1 MDFESATK
9 TANNVDL
16 HNATLHSYIIVD
28 SIGKDGFLTRYTFK
42 TTDLA
47 KSFLQYSNLD
57 DTTINKQVFPEKY
70 GLFATK
76 PDSQIS
82 IMRHIR
88 GEKPSPY
95 VSASNLP
102 SGSATF
108 KTTDISRLNI
118 NNKKQMNIKQ
128 HLIKNNY
135 PQNFVTENK
144 LLYID
149 IEKLRKS
156 GAILITT
163 DELIEELTERK
174 NHTTNIKKIQE
185 IDKFIKNVK
194 RDKEVLIRDSKQKS
208 SSAVFTKQGKSYAQA
223 IIVGE
228 KILLPISIFFS
239 VENITQAT
247 YKSIQTNNPKPI
259 IKASSQEIGGW
270 TCAWL

>member
-9 TANNVDL
+9 IANNVDL

-28 SIGKDGFLTRYTFK
+28 SIGK
-42 TTDLA
+42 
-47 KSFLQYSNLD
+47 
-57 DTTINKQVFPEKY
+57 Y

-82 IMRHIR
+82 IMQHIR

-108 KTTDISRLNI
+108 KTT
-118 NNKKQMNIKQ
+118 
-128 HLIKNNY
+128 
-135 PQNFVTENK
+135 E
-144 LLYID
+144 
-149 IEKLRKS
+149 
-156 GAILITT
+156 
-163 DELIEELTERK
+163 
-174 NHTTNIKKIQE
+174 KIQE

-239 VENITQAT
+239 IENLTQAT

-270 TCAWL
+270 TCAWLGFKGGAVVGATVSATTGVGAMIGGLLGGIVGGIGGYLGADFMVELIYE